1 MPSFIA
7 AVITAVLP
15 AAGATAVTVF
25 AAGTATAITYATIAA
40 YAIVTAATAYSMNA
54 LQKKALNKA
63 RAAAASVAAAQ
74 KGYGTTVNAVSPA
87 ADHAIVYG
95 QQRVGGVVFYRS
107 VTNDQQYL
115 HSLIAL
121 AGHECQEIGDIY
133 AGDTLLTL
141 DGDGFVTN
149 SEYQLKDAD
158 GNVTGPAIRIN
169 KHLGTAGQAADADL
183 VAEDGAWTAN
193 HRAAGVA
200 YIYVRA
206 EHSTNVFPQGLP
218 VFSAVVKGKKVYDP
232 RTDTTAYSNN
242 AALCLRDYLLADYGL
257 GAETSEINDTAFSAA
272 ANTCDENVTL
282 ASVGGL
288 PPSTQKRYTVD
299 GSFVTSLPPDDIITD
314 LVASM
319 AGVIWYSQGQWG
331 TKAGEYTTPV
341 LTLDEDDLR
350 SNLQIS
356 TRHSRRDNFNTVTGT
371 FSGPSTSY
379 QPTDFPQ
386 VTSSAFVSVDNGE
399 VVTQDIPLPF
409 TATPEMAQ
417 RIAKIGLFRNREQFT
432 ISGTFGLRA
441 LQLQIGDIVNITN
454 TRLGFSVKP
463 FEVVDWRF
471 GLGADQTLEISL
483 TLREISSGV
492 FDWDAEETAFELN
505 GTTLPSPLTTA
516 AVGITI
522 TPIVREVN
530 QAISGGFEID
540 VTASEPYAAQFEV
553 QYRKVGTTKYINGGI
568 QKGGTF
574 DITGLEDG
582 SYDIRA
588 RSVNDFGVVGPWT
601 EVAGRG
607 LDIKEALGAPDD
619 VQDFTG
625 NVIGSSLHLSWTPVT
640 AAGLS
645 HYKVRYSSETSG
657 ASYQNAVDIVDKV
670 SRPANTAVVPAKT
683 GTYFL
688 KAVDKIGNV
697 SATAASFGV
706 IVDPNNV
713 ENFNAFDTVTEH
725 PVFAGTRNN
734 VVVLED
740 AEGDYLALDTVD
752 QFDDGIGDFDDGL
765 GLFDGFSGTVA
776 QGEYYFDNS
785 IDFGEV
791 YTSRI
796 YPNFKVDFLDYVNDF
811 DSASGNFDDRLGDFD
826 GDPAQFDVTSAKFQL
841 RHTNDD
847 PTGSPTWSAWQ
858 PFVVADM
865 TARAL
870 EFRVLMS
877 CSNGAASPAVRE
889 LEAQIDMP
897 ERTVSENDI
906 TFTGTRSITFPTAFK
921 ATPAVGVA
929 LANLADGERYVI
941 TNKSRT
947 GFDIEI
953 FDGVTQSTN
962 SVTLD
967 YVAKGYGK
975 EII

>member
-54 LQKKALNKA
+54 LQKKAMNKA

-121 AGHECQEIGDIY
+121 AGHECEEIGDIY

-149 SEYQLKDAD
+149 SEYQLKDED

-232 RTDTTAYSNN
+232 RTSTTAYSNN

-257 GAETSEINDTAFSAA
+257 GADASEINDTAFSAA

-282 ASVGGL
+282 AAGG
-288 PPSTQKRYTVD
+288 TEKRYTVD

-371 FSGPSTSY
+371 FTGPSTSY

-409 TATPEMAQ
+409 TATPTMAQ

-432 ISGTFGLRA
+432 ISGTFGLTA

-471 GLGADQTLEISL
+471 GLGTDQTLEISL

-505 GTTLPSPLTTA
+505 NTALPSPLETA
-516 AVGITI
+516 SVGVTI

-530 QAISGGFEID
+530 QAIAGGFEVD
-540 VTASEPYAAQFEV
+540 VSASEPYVAQFEV

-568 QKGGTF
+568 QKGNTF

-588 RSVNDFGVVGPWT
+588 RSINDFGVVGPWT

-607 LDIKEALGAPDD
+607 LDIRDVLGTPDD

-625 NVIGSSLHLSWTPVT
+625 NVIGSALHLSWTPIT
-640 AAGLS
+640 AASLS
-645 HYKVRYSSETSG
+645 HYKVRYASETTG
-657 ASYQNAVDIVDKV
+657 ASYQNAVDIVDKI

-683 GTYFL
+683 GTYFI
-688 KAVDKIGNV
+688 KAVDKIGSV
-697 SATAASFGV
+697 SDSPASFAV

-713 ENFNAFDTVTEH
+713 ENFNAISTLTEH
-725 PVFAGTRNN
+725 PTFAGTKNN
-734 VVVLED
+734 VVLLED
-740 AEGDYLALDTVD
+740 GTGFYLALDTID
-752 QFDDGIGDFDDGL
+752 DFDDGTGDFDDAL
-765 GLFDGFSGTVA
+765 GLFDGFTGTVS
-776 QGEYYFDNS
+776 QGEYYFNNS
-785 IDFGEV
+785 IDLGEV

-796 YPNFKVDFLDYVNDF
+796 YPNFKVDYLDYVNDF
-811 DSASGNFDDRLGDFD
+811 DSATGNFDDRLGDFD
-826 GDPAQFDVTSAKFQL
+826 GDPAQFDITSAKFQL

-847 PTGSPTWSAWQ
+847 PAGSPTWSAWQ

-870 EFRVLMS
+870 EFRVLMTS
-877 CSNGAASPAVRE
+877 STGSATPAVRE

-921 ATPAVGVA
+921 ATPAIGVA

-941 TNKSRT
+941 SNKSRT
-947 GFDIEI
+947 GFDIQI
-953 FDGVTQSTN
+953 LDGATQSTN
-962 SVTLD
+962 SVDLD

-975 EII
+975 EIV